1 MRMSL
6 ALWFF
11 LGGIWGTRLALW
23 VFDKGTIWAL
33 CRAYVLRTAVWHRL
47 LRGWD
52 RGSPPDPPPPD
63 PLPPQGASRRRG
75 CAVRECTV

>member
-1 MRMSL
+1 L
-6 ALWFF
+6 
-11 LGGIWGTRLALW
+11 GTRLALW
-23 VFDKGTIWAL
+23 VFYKGTIWAL

-63 PLPPQGASRRRG
+63 PLPPQGGLTWPRIG
-75 CAVRECTV
+75 GGLLGQL